1 MRVFVECFG
10 TICDYVSDAYQT
22 LQFSSEVTLA
32 QVLDQFIQNN
42 GESLRMLLLA
52 PQGEPLPN
60 LVLTLNGVRFTE
72 PKSMQR
78 AVKNDDVIKLL
89 LMPPFTGGG

>member
-10 TICDYVSDAYQT
+10 AICDHVPDAYQT
-22 LQFSSEVTLA
+22 LQFPSAVTLA
-32 QVLDQFIQNN
+32 QVLEQFIQNN
-42 GESLRMLLLA
+42 GESLRTLLLA

-60 LVLTLNGVRFTE
+60 LVLTLNGVRVTE
-72 PKSMQR
+72 PKGMQR
-78 AVKNDDVIKLL
+78 VVKNDGVIKLL